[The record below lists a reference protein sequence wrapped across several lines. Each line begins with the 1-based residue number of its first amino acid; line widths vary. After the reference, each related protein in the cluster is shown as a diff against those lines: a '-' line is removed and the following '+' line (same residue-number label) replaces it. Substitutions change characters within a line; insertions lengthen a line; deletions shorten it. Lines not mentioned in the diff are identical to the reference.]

1 MKVEISLFSTKKG
14 AIFSPN
20 TQIGRGTIKG
30 DTLDE
35 IKKQAENLV
44 ENPERGFSFFYGD
57 IQKRPRLY
65 DYKNNSFRIEFEVE
79 GKKYNIKPKNNKSKN
94 NKDMKKSNFNDYF
107 EDVMGTDPKEPQ
119 NNEQEVTT
127 TTQETKKKVGR
138 PKKDKSQES
147 ENETE
152 PRTYKLRNEILQ
164 KVKLI
169 SIKTGRSQTEVVEFA
184 LINMIK
190 SFEEKN
196 GTLDVEETPKSLEEF
211 F

>member
-1 MKVEISLFSTKKG
+1 
-14 AIFSPN
+14 
-20 TQIGRGTIKG
+20 
-30 DTLDE
+30 
-35 IKKQAENLV
+35 
-44 ENPERGFSFFYGD
+44 
-57 IQKRPRLY
+57 
-65 DYKNNSFRIEFEVE
+65 
-79 GKKYNIKPKNNKSKN
+79 
-94 NKDMKKSNFNDYF
+94 MKKSNFNDYF
-107 EDVMGTDPKEPQ
+107 EDVMGKDPKEPQ
-119 NNEQEVTT
+119 SNEQEVNT
-127 TTQETKKKVGR
+127 TTQEAKKKVGR

-147 ENETE
+147 ESETE

-184 LINMIK
+184 LMKMID

>member
-1 MKVEISLFSTKKG
+1 MEVEISLFTTKKG

-44 ENPERGFSFFYGD
+44 ENPEKGFSFFYGD

-79 GKKYNIKPKNNKSKN
+79 GKKYNIKPKNNKNMSK
-94 NKDMKKSNFNDYF
+94 KNFSDPINDILDAKP
-107 EDVMGTDPKEPQ
+107 EAPQ
-119 NNEQEVTT
+119 TYEGEETT
-127 TTQETKKKVGR
+127 TSQEPKRKVGR
-138 PKKDKSQES
+138 PKKDRSQES

-169 SIKTGRSQTEVVEFA
+169 SLKTGRSQTEVVEYA
-184 LINMIK
+184 LTELIDRYEKKNGILDVTESEK
-190 SFEEKN
+190 SFEE
-196 GTLDVEETPKSLEEF
+196 F

>member
-1 MKVEISLFSTKKG
+1 MEVEISLFSTKKG

-44 ENPERGFSFFYGD
+44 ENPEKGFSFFYGD

-79 GKKYNIKPKNNKSKN
+79 GKKYNIKPKNNKNMSK
-94 NKDMKKSNFNDYF
+94 KNFIDPINDILDAKPEAPQTY
-107 EDVMGTDPKEPQ
+107 EGEEATTSQEPKR
-119 NNEQEVTT
+119 
-127 TTQETKKKVGR
+127 KVGR
-138 PKKDKSQES
+138 PKKDRSQES

-169 SIKTGRSQTEVVEFA
+169 SLKTGRSQTEVVEYA
-184 LINMIK
+184 LTELIDRYEKKNGILDVTESEK
-190 SFEEKN
+190 SFEE
-196 GTLDVEETPKSLEEF
+196 F

>member
-1 MKVEISLFSTKKG
+1 MEVEISLFSTKKG

-44 ENPERGFSFFYGD
+44 ENPEKGFSFFYED

-79 GKKYNIKPKNNKSKN
+79 GKKYNIKPKNNKNMSK
-94 NKDMKKSNFNDYF
+94 KNFSDPINDILDAKP
-107 EDVMGTDPKEPQ
+107 EAPQ
-119 NNEQEVTT
+119 THEGEETT
-127 TTQETKKKVGR
+127 TSQEPKRKVGR
-138 PKKDKSQES
+138 PKKDRSQES

-169 SIKTGRSQTEVVEFA
+169 SLKTGRSQTEVVEYA
-184 LINMIK
+184 LTELIDRHEKKNGILDVTESEK
-190 SFEEKN
+190 SFEE
-196 GTLDVEETPKSLEEF
+196 F

>member
-1 MKVEISLFSTKKG
+1 M
-14 AIFSPN
+14 
-20 TQIGRGTIKG
+20 
-30 DTLDE
+30 
-35 IKKQAENLV
+35 
-44 ENPERGFSFFYGD
+44 
-57 IQKRPRLY
+57 
-65 DYKNNSFRIEFEVE
+65 NN
-79 GKKYNIKPKNNKSKN
+79 
-94 NKDMKKSNFNDYF
+94 MKKSNFNDYF
-107 EDVMGTDPKEPQ
+107 EDVMGKDPKKPQ
-119 NNEQEVTT
+119 SNEQEVST
-127 TTQETKKKVGR
+127 TTQEAKKKVGR

-147 ENETE
+147 ESETE

-184 LINMIK
+184 LMKMID

>member
-1 MKVEISLFSTKKG
+1 MEVEISLFSTKKG

-20 TQIGRGTIKG
+20 TQIGRGIIKG

-44 ENPERGFSFFYGD
+44 ENPEKGFSFFYGD

-79 GKKYNIKPKNNKSKN
+79 GKKYNIKPKNNKNMSK
-94 NKDMKKSNFNDYF
+94 KNFSDPINDILDAKP
-107 EDVMGTDPKEPQ
+107 EAPQ
-119 NNEQEVTT
+119 TYEGEETT
-127 TTQETKKKVGR
+127 TSQEPKRKVGR
-138 PKKDKSQES
+138 PKKDRSQES

-169 SIKTGRSQTEVVEFA
+169 SLKTGRSQTEVVEYA
-184 LINMIK
+184 LTELIDRYEKKNGILDVTESEK
-190 SFEEKN
+190 SFEE
-196 GTLDVEETPKSLEEF
+196 F

>member
-1 MKVEISLFSTKKG
+1 MEVEISLFTTKKG

-44 ENPERGFSFFYGD
+44 ENPEKGFSFFYGD

-79 GKKYNIKPKNNKSKN
+79 GKKYNIKQKNNKNMSK
-94 NKDMKKSNFNDYF
+94 KNFSDPINDILDAKP
-107 EDVMGTDPKEPQ
+107 EAPQ
-119 NNEQEVTT
+119 TYEGEETT
-127 TTQETKKKVGR
+127 TSQEPKRKVGR
-138 PKKDKSQES
+138 PKKDRSQES

-169 SIKTGRSQTEVVEFA
+169 SLKTGRSQTEVVEYA
-184 LINMIK
+184 LTELIDRYEKKNGILDVTESEK
-190 SFEEKN
+190 SFEE
-196 GTLDVEETPKSLEEF
+196 F